1 MEQLNKVEL
10 RGVVGSV
17 RVHPFEETRM
27 ARITLATNYAYK
39 DRNGTAVIDT
49 SWHNVIAWED
59 RAVPAFERIVKGTKL
74 RVVGRIRYQKYT
86 GADEEERTG
95 TDIVAAFME
104 IIDDSEQ
111 LSYEM

>member
-1 MEQLNKVEL
+1 MEQMNKVEL

-17 RVHPFEETRM
+17 RVYTYEESRM
-27 ARITLATNYAYK
+27 ARIGLATNYAFK

-49 SWHNVIAWED
+49 SWHNVIAWEGRTLQDLD
-59 RAVPAFERIVKGTKL
+59 RLAKGTKL

-86 GADEEERTG
+86 GVDGEERIG
-95 TDIVAAFME
+95 TDIVAANVE